1 MLKSVILGA
10 STLALVASPIAAA
23 NAAPTTVAPTNA
35 ASTLSLS
42 SAHRAGAPAGKSSK
56 LAGAGI
62 GPISAAIIV
71 AGIAIAAGVLISDK
85 EDDDSDSN

>member
-23 NAAPTTVAPTNA
+23 HAAPTNA
-35 ASTLSLS
+35 ASALSLS